1 MLLLGYAVLRKKPFF
16 ENRLMS
22 TSIAIPISADL
33 VDHNR
38 LLKYT
43 VCLHLV
49 KKVLDKELATSL
61 SPYLFHTIGSVACF
75 IDKQLDSLNIDQQKQ
90 LVENFDAL
98 FYDLWQSKYLSDF
111 SQTIIQYN
119 RKHNLECSCT
129 LESITSLFTFINYCK
144 ERELKEELRFF
155 GKEIIQINIQ
165 KQNCTSTAAIV
176 KTLQAEGKAVVN
188 LLENLLVRDLDAYSK
203 FHQTISYLAYL
214 EHILNLG
221 DDTLDA
227 HRDAK
232 KGILNS
238 ALSKLHPIKMAGYL
252 AAHICKTFILHP
264 IKTSYYAPTLTLYY
278 LRNSKK

>member
-1 MLLLGYAVLRKKPFF
+1 
-16 ENRLMS
+16 MS
-22 TSIAIPISADL
+22 ISIAIPISTDL
-33 VDHNR
+33 VDDSGLR
-38 LLKYT
+38 KYT

-61 SPYLFHTIGSVACF
+61 SPSLFHTIGSVACF
-75 IDKQLDSLNIDQQKQ
+75 IDQQLDSLCLAQQKQ
-90 LVENFDAL
+90 LAENFDDL
-98 FYDLWQSKYLSDF
+98 FNDLWQSKYLFHF

-129 LESITSLFTFINYCK
+129 SASITSLFTFVNYCK

-155 GKEIIQINIQ
+155 GKQIIEITIR

-176 KTLQAEGKAVVN
+176 KTLRAEGKAVVY
-188 LLENLLVRDLDAYSK
+188 LLENLLVRDWGTYSK
-203 FHQTISYLAYL
+203 FNQTISYLAYL

-227 HRDAK
+227 PRDAK
-232 KGILNS
+232 NGILNS

-252 AAHICKTFILHP
+252 VAHICKTCILHP
-264 IKTSYYAPTLTLYY
+264 IKTCYYATTLTLYY
-278 LRNSKK
+278 LRNHSNT